1 MHNISC
7 YTRTRILPSFLTSSA
22 LAHSHQHN
30 FHTSS
35 SVHSAPHPIPVQ
47 QDVDLASKLTGTSR
61 SSKPPSELEEYQHF
75 VNFAAPITQARKSR
89 RANPM
94 QVKFDLRQEQT
105 AEKVHRLLSKLPEK
119 HGEEKDWDEG
129 EIGDRDLNQ
138 GQDAGN
144 NGGLSVARKA
154 PEGPKSKKGKERAQ
168 KEEFNG
174 PEGSD
179 KKAALVEKRKR
190 RKMAQKAKKEA
201 LQALTTTAYTKKVEG
216 FLGNNMPTNILADLE
231 PPTKQNP
238 VARLAHG
245 LDRVLFKYVA
255 LDLIRSKQAYIYTSC
270 QYSPGVYWLRDPRSR
285 VYNFHP
291 AIETIPKVFDF
302 AFERLTGFVK
312 SSRDEDL
319 WELAKR
325 EKRTFGGST
334 SSLSGMLCQ
343 IYFMLSDNKGVDL
356 SMLSKKFQGE
366 LTAFTPGQRMAASVV
381 FNHKDGRYAI
391 DSYSDNSLE
400 AEKNILTW
408 MGTLLEKYLTMSPEE
423 FVTYMRTHAERPVI
437 EDDKASDGPVR
448 EAYRYSKSNAFV
460 MRSQLDCQDPRLPGT
475 GVFDIKTRACLPIR
489 MDLLNFEESSGYL
502 INKRFGLM
510 ESFEREYC
518 DLIRAAFLKYSFQV
532 RIGNMDGV
540 FVAYH
545 NTERLFGFQ
554 YVSIEEMD
562 QQLFSKAPGA
572 GDIIFNKSVQMMEII
587 AEEIVKCYPQE
598 SVRCTFE
605 TEENSNK
612 LHVWVEPVE
621 PSEAGPTIKELVV
634 TTQSFLGE
642 RGVIGRKAIHNCTD
656 QPWNVYWK
664 IRHMND
670 SEEEMHGRLK
680 AAKERQFRAYSLPSG
695 ISHSTI
701 KEWWEKLN
709 FGKKKEPGNESKIEK
724 QIPEFFH
731 MYFQEPDRKIELL
744 RSIAK
749 QGRLETQK
757 LEQEERGKPKLVYG
771 LGEVHL
777 DEETEVQKIKESFE
791 HEEPKVGSGS
801 HDAVTPPL

>member
-1 MHNISC
+1 MHSISC
-7 YTRTRILPSFLTSSA
+7 YTRKRILLSSFLTSSA
-22 LAHSHQHN
+22 IVHPHQHN

-35 SVHSAPHPIPVQ
+35 SVHSAPHPLPVQ
-47 QDVDLASKLTGTSR
+47 QNVDLTSKLNGTSK

-89 RANPM
+89 RANSM

-105 AEKVHRLLSKLPEK
+105 AEKVHRLLSKLHEK
-119 HGEEKDWDEG
+119 PGEGKDWDEG
-129 EIGDRDLNQ
+129 EIEDRDLSQ
-138 GQDAGN
+138 GQNTGN
-144 NGGLSVARKA
+144 NGESSAVREA
-154 PEGPKSKKGKERAQ
+154 PEGSKSKKKGKGKAQ
-168 KEEFNG
+168 REEQTD
-174 PEGSD
+174 PEGFD
-179 KKAALVEKRKR
+179 KKAGRAEKRKR
-190 RKMAQKAKKEA
+190 RKLAQKTKKEA

-216 FLGNNMPTNILADLE
+216 FLGSDSTTNILADLE

-245 LDRVLFKYVA
+245 LDRVLFN
-255 LDLIRSKQAYIYTSC
+255 
-270 QYSPGVYWLRDPRSR
+270 PGVYWLRDPRSR

-554 YVSIEEMD
+554 YVSVEEMD

-572 GDIIFNKSVQMMEII
+572 GDVIFNKCVQMMEII

-634 TTQSFLGE
+634 TTQSFLDD
-642 RGVIGRKAIHNCTD
+642 RGVIGREAIHNCTD

-670 SEEEMHGRLK
+670 SEEEMHVRLK

-695 ISHSTI
+695 VSHSTI

-709 FGKKKEPGNESKIEK
+709 FGKKKEKGLGNESNIEK

-731 MYFQEPDRKIELL
+731 TYFQEPDRKIELL

-757 LEQEERGKPKLVYG
+757 LEQEERGKPKIVYG

-777 DEETEVQKIKESFE
+777 DEETEVQKIKESFK
-791 HEEPKVGSGS
+791 HAEPKVESGS
-801 HDAVTPPL
+801 KSHDVVTPSL